1 MVIDTLAGG
10 ARVIGHVIADG
21 ASSAT
26 LVYVDTDGNLGVN
39 LLAARRRPA
48 KVLGQLVGAMREIEV
63 VHPAPEHLV
72 DKILAVAARA
82 ALAE

>member
-1 MVIDTLAGG
+1 MVIETLAGG
-10 ARVIGHVIADG
+10 ARIIGHVIAGG

-26 LVYVDTDGNLGVN
+26 LVYVDTEGNLSVN

-48 KVLGQLVGAMREIEV
+48 KVLGQLVDAMREIEV

-72 DKILAVAARA
+72 DKILAAAA
-82 ALAE
+82 KAVLAE